1 MIPKSFNLGGR
12 KWTVVYEDTI
22 EKGRVFGQWSDEK
35 AEVSL
40 AKRVISSDNEDE
52 LVECSKYHLLCSFWH
67 EYGHILQY
75 YSTGRTDDVFA
86 QTFATFMTEFNLTKE
101 L

>member
-22 EKGRVFGQWSDEK
+22 EKGRVFGQWNDEK
-35 AEVSL
+35 AEVRL
-40 AKRVISSDNEDE
+40 AKRVVSSYNEDE
-52 LVECSKYHLLCSFWH
+52 LTECSEYQLLNSFWH

-75 YSTGRTDDVFA
+75 YSTGHTDDVFA

>member
-1 MIPKSFNLGGR
+1 MMPKSFNLGGR

-22 EKGRVFGQWSDEK
+22 EKGRVFGQWNDEK
-35 AEVSL
+35 AEVRL
-40 AKRVISSDNEDE
+40 AKRVVSSYNDDE

-75 YSTGRTDDVFA
+75 YSTGRTDGVFA